1 MTRFYLGTHRGRWLE
16 DHQFH
21 GVPLFVTYNTLSA
34 YQRHGDDFPKGIAAD
49 FAIDSGAYT
58 EISRYGDWRDPPD
71 IYGGRVYRF
80 IDDIGRPPDFVAI
93 QDMPCEP
100 SALAASGFTVDD
112 HLEFTLDSLLY
123 LRAEF
128 PHARWLPVLQGWR
141 LEDYLRH
148 EAMHRA
154 AGIDLTQEPL
164 VGLGSVCKRDS
175 SSEIAAIVTTLAAQ
189 GIRLH
194 CFGVKR
200 DGLARIGHAIAS
212 ADSLAWSATARWS
225 GIRLPGCTHRGPC
238 NNCPRYARQ
247 WWQDTVDAL
256 QTPQQ
261 TALALAFTAPSAAAC
276 A

>member
-1 MTRFYLGTHRGRWLE
+1 VTRFYLGTHRGRWLE
-16 DHQFH
+16 DHQFS

-34 YQRHGDDFPKGIAAD
+34 YQRHGDDFPKGVATD
-49 FAIDSGAYT
+49 YSIDSGAYT
-58 EISRYGDWRDPPD
+58 EISRYGEWRDPPD

-93 QDMPCEP
+93 QDWPVEP
-100 SALAASGFTVDD
+100 AARAASGLTVED

-128 PHARWLPVLQGWR
+128 PLRHTSWLPILQGWR
-141 LEDYLRH
+141 LDDYLRH

-154 AGIDLTQEPL
+154 VGIDLTQEPL
-164 VGLGSVCKRDS
+164 VGLGSVCKRGS
-175 SSEIAAIVTTLAAQ
+175 SVEIAAIVTALAAM

-212 ADSLAWSATARWS
+212 ADSLAWSATARRS
-225 GIRLPGCTHRGPC
+225 GIRLPGCVHRGPC

-256 QTPQQ
+256 DIPQQ
-261 TALALAFTAPSAAAC
+261 TALALNFAA
-276 A
+276 